1 MKNIQNKSKYQEYNE
16 LWESMEAWST
26 SWEPRMP
33 VWTLQSGGGNLEPHV
48 LPYTAHKS
56 FLWLSDTPLQAWHT
70 HQVASTPGQWGRFP
84 AVFCEYWDLHR
95 NLPCL
100 KYFLLDLRFGI
111 RMKCY
116 RVSKWLCHFG
126 RFSYQTETFII
137 LQYYGLQGH
146 SKSMVKMNENLLL
159 IEISVR

>member
-1 MKNIQNKSKYQEYNE
+1 MINIQNKSKYQEYNE

-33 VWTLQSGGGNLEPHV
+33 VWTLQSGGGSLGPHV
-48 LPYTAHKS
+48 LPYTTHKL

-100 KYFLLDLRFGI
+100 KYFLLDLHFGI
-111 RMKCY
+111 NMECY
-116 RVSKWLCHFG
+116 RVSKWLCLFDTASK
-126 RFSYQTETFII
+126 RDIISSNSNNQRQTCSCI
-137 LQYYGLQGH
+137 
-146 SKSMVKMNENLLL
+146 
-159 IEISVR
+159 

>member
-1 MKNIQNKSKYQEYNE
+1 MINIQNKSKYQEYNE

-33 VWTLQSGGGNLEPHV
+33 VWTLQSGGGSLGPHV
-48 LPYTAHKS
+48 LPYTTHRS

-100 KYFLLDLRFGI
+100 KYFLLDLHFGI
-111 RMKCY
+111 NMEFTGCPNDCVFLMQHLKGTLSHQILIISDSFY
-116 RVSKWLCHFG
+116 S
-126 RFSYQTETFII
+126 QT
-137 LQYYGLQGH
+137 
-146 SKSMVKMNENLLL
+146 
-159 IEISVR
+159 